1 MELKCE
7 HLGKNVTF
15 LELEI
20 IFRDDIFV
28 YKLYDKRDAFPLS
41 IVRMP
46 NLSSNIPSNTFY
58 GAVFSELLRIVRATL
73 LFDDFMPRA
82 CQLYHRMFLQGETKA
97 KLNLQMRKT
106 IRQHPE
112 AFEKYNTTPEDVVS
126 KKTNHGG

>member
-28 YKLYDKRDAFPLS
+28 YTLYDKRDPFPLS